1 MFDVDKKRFLSY
13 SKDMNIW
20 IIIAIY
26 AAAAILGCAVCIVF
40 RGSRLAKELLFAFC
54 CVPFILAAVCRFS
67 DAGFIIGANAL
78 AAAVFALAGTACFAG
93 FFTGL
98 LLYRIIRKKD

>member
-1 MFDVDKKRFLSY
+1 
-13 SKDMNIW
+13 MNIW
-20 IIIAIY
+20 VIIAIY
-26 AAAAILGCAVCIVF
+26 AAAAVLSLLVRIVF
-40 RGSRLAKELLFAFC
+40 RGARLAVELLFAFC
-54 CVPFILAAVCRFS
+54 CVPFVLAVICRFS

-98 LLYRIIRKKD
+98 LLYKIVRKKD